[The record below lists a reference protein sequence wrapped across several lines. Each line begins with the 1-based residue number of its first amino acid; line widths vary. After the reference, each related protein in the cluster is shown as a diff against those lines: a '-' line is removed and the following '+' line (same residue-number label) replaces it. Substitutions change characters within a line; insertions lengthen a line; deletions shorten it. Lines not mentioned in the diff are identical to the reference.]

1 MMLSK
6 RKRLVMVWSVS
17 TGLVVAGITGLVL
30 LVGQSLDPFAI
41 GADGRIEGLS
51 DTLQRDLTDDM
62 VRFSFTEVTDSAG
75 IDFHHF
81 PATRQSLLP
90 EDMGSGLAWGDY
102 NNNGFPDLFL
112 VNFKGP
118 ITGPDDGSGG
128 RCALYRNN
136 GDGTFTDVSADS
148 GVDLAV
154 HGMGAV
160 WGDYNNNGLLDLYIT
175 AYGPNVLLKN
185 NGDGTFTNVTEFA
198 GVGDDAFS
206 AGASWFDYNNN
217 GWLDLYV
224 TNYVDFELPTSDL
237 PAVASQYGAEVP
249 FTLNPSSYRP
259 APNRLYLNNGDGTFS
274 DISQQAG
281 VTDPNGRSL
290 QSVAFDFD
298 LDGHLDL
305 YVANDISANGVFHN
319 LGSGAFAEIGASS
332 LAADY
337 RGAMGMAVGDYN
349 RNGLFDLFITHWVA
363 QENALFE
370 NMTLLEADD
379 PRDRRVLFM
388 EVSEM
393 QGLGFS
399 SLRMVGW
406 ATGFADFDNDG
417 RADLWVV
424 NGHTLQERD
433 DPARLIPQ
441 PLQLYRQTGDRGF
454 VDIAGHAWPDM
465 APIVGRGGAHAD
477 FDGDGRIDLAINV
490 HGGRAI
496 LLRNTTAAAGNR
508 IAFRLR
514 QVGLNTRAIGTRV
527 TVRTGPVSQTGQLL
541 AGSSYLSQ
549 NSELLHFGLGEAEV
563 IDEVVI
569 DWPDGHRERLV
580 DVAPGRV
587 IKRVHHPS
595 Y

>member
-1 MMLSK
+1 MTLSK

-17 TGLVVAGITGLVL
+17 TGLVVLGIAAIVL
-30 LVGQSLDPFAI
+30 LIGKSFDPFAI
-41 GADGRIEGLS
+41 GADGRIEGLT
-51 DTLQRDLTDDM
+51 DTLQRELTDDM
-62 VRFSFTEVTDSAG
+62 VRFSFTEVTDIAG

-102 NNNGFPDLFL
+102 NNNGLPDLFL

-118 ITGPDDGSGG
+118 IADETDNLGG

-136 GDGTFTDVSADS
+136 GDGTFTDVSAIA
-148 GVDLAV
+148 GVDLAI

-160 WGDYNNNGLLDLYIT
+160 WGDYNNNGLLDLYVT
-175 AYGPNVLLKN
+175 AYGANVLLKN
-185 NGDGTFTNVTEFA
+185 NGDGTFTDVTEVA
-198 GVGDDAFS
+198 DVGDAAFS

-224 TNYVDFELPTSDL
+224 TNYVDFELPTRDL
-237 PAVASQYGAEVP
+237 PAVPQYGTEVP

-259 APNRLYLNNGDGTFS
+259 APNRLYRNNGDGTFT
-274 DISQQAG
+274 DISEQAG
-281 VTDPNGRSL
+281 VADPNGRSL

-305 YVANDISANGVFHN
+305 YVANDISANGVFRN
-319 LGSGAFAEIGASS
+319 LGEGEFADIGASS

-379 PRDRRVLFM
+379 PLDRRVLFM

-424 NGHTLQERD
+424 NGHTLQQRD
-433 DPARLIPQ
+433 DPTRLIPQ

-454 VDIAGHAWPDM
+454 VDIASHAWPDM

-477 FDGDGRIDLAINV
+477 FNGNGRIDLAINV

-496 LLRNTTAAAGNR
+496 LLKNTTEDAGNWV
-508 IAFRLR
+508 AFRLR
-514 QVGLNTRAIGTRV
+514 QIGLNTRAIGARV
-527 TVRTGPVSQTGQLL
+527 TVRTGAVSQTEQLL

-549 NSELLHFGLGEAEV
+549 NSELLHFGLCEAKV
-563 IDEVVI
+563 IDEVII
-569 DWPDGHRERLV
+569 DWPDGHRERLL
-580 DVAPGRV
+580 DVAAGRV
-587 IKRVHHPS
+587 IEREHQPA

>member
-1 MMLSK
+1 MTLSK

-17 TGLVVAGITGLVL
+17 TGLVVLGIAAIVL
-30 LVGQSLDPFAI
+30 LIGKSFDPFAI
-41 GADGRIEGLS
+41 GADGRIEGLT
-51 DTLQRDLTDDM
+51 DTLQRELTDDM
-62 VRFSFTEVTDSAG
+62 VRFSFTEVTDIAG

-102 NNNGFPDLFL
+102 NNNGLPDLFL

-118 ITGPDDGSGG
+118 IADETDNLGG

-136 GDGTFTDVSADS
+136 GDGTFTDVSAIA
-148 GVDLAV
+148 GVDLAI

-160 WGDYNNNGLLDLYIT
+160 WGDYNNNGLLDLYVT
-175 AYGPNVLLKN
+175 AYGANVLLKN
-185 NGDGTFTNVTEFA
+185 NGDGTFTDVTEVA
-198 GVGDDAFS
+198 DVGDAAFS

-224 TNYVDFELPTSDL
+224 TNYVDFELPTRDL
-237 PAVASQYGAEVP
+237 PAVPQYGTEVP

-259 APNRLYLNNGDGTFS
+259 APNRLYRNNGDGTFT
-274 DISQQAG
+274 DISEQAG
-281 VTDPNGRSL
+281 VADPNGRSL

-305 YVANDISANGVFHN
+305 YVANDISANGVFRN
-319 LGSGAFAEIGASS
+319 LGESEFADIGASS

-379 PRDRRVLFM
+379 PLDRRVLFM

-424 NGHTLQERD
+424 NGHTLQQRD
-433 DPARLIPQ
+433 DPTRLIPQ

-454 VDIAGHAWPDM
+454 VDIASHAWPDM

-477 FDGDGRIDLAINV
+477 FNGNGRIDLAINV

-496 LLRNTTAAAGNR
+496 LLKNTTEDAGNWV
-508 IAFRLR
+508 AFRLR
-514 QVGLNTRAIGTRV
+514 QIGLNTRAIGARV
-527 TVRTGPVSQTGQLL
+527 TVRTGAVSQTEQLL

-549 NSELLHFGLGEAEV
+549 NSELLHFGLGEAKV
-563 IDEVVI
+563 IDEVII
-569 DWPDGHRERLV
+569 DWPDGHRERLL
-580 DVAPGRV
+580 DVAAGRV
-587 IKRVHHPS
+587 IEREHQPA